1 MFIFTNDKGGLFC
14 MRKNLL
20 LLHQIYP
27 VSYNKISPLRT
38 ITPQL
43 DEVVTMPTK
52 QLQQLLRTSF
62 IQAQNIQHYMRT
74 TNYDA
79 VVEDY
84 HQRAINIV
92 MYGDALYP
100 PHLYDMYDPPAIL
113 YVKGNETLLKRRKV
127 AIIGSREATQ
137 YSQDV
142 INWLVPACR
151 DANMTIVSGLARG
164 ADTMAHLAAMATQAT
179 TIAVLGHG
187 LQHMYPPEHRALAE
201 QMSTQQLLLTEYPY
215 HVAPQRW
222 HFPMRNRIIS
232 ALSDAVVVTE
242 AAKKSG
248 TMSTVDYALAHGKD
262 IYALPGNIFSKLSE
276 GPNALIAEG
285 ATPLLSLEHATF
297 LQHL

>member
-1 MFIFTNDKGGLFC
+1 

-27 VSYNKISPLRT
+27 VSYDKISPLLT

-43 DEVVTMPTK
+43 NEVVTMPTK

-62 IQAQNIQHYMRT
+62 KQAQNIQHYMRT
-74 TNYDA
+74 TNYEI
-79 VVEDY
+79 VVEHY
-84 HQRAINIV
+84 QQRAIHIV

-100 PHLYDMYDPPAIL
+100 THLYNMYDPPAVL

-164 ADTMAHLAAMATQAT
+164 ADTMAHLAAMATQAS

-187 LQHMYPPEHRALAE
+187 LQYMYPPEHRTLAE

-215 HVAPQRW
+215 HIAPQRW

-297 LQHL
+297 LQHLYEKN